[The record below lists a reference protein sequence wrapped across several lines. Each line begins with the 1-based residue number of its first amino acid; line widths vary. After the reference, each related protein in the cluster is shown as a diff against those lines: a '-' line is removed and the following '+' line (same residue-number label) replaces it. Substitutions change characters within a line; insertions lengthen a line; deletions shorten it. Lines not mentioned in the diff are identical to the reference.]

1 MFPLDMTGTQTCHSD
16 QSSAVKDTVPFAT
29 MYEKVSHAVA
39 WRFPKE
45 PSIPGVANGFWLNLG
60 FDECDVGRGF
70 KLGSNGTCVFK
81 M

>member
-45 PSIPGVANGFWLNLG
+45 PSIQGVANGF
-60 FDECDVGRGF
+60 
-70 KLGSNGTCVFK
+70 
-81 M
+81 